1 MALIENS
8 KGRESGGGYER
19 LFGNQL
25 LGHLL
30 SRVQAS
36 VITSGN
42 ELEHVI
48 IAHSKSIADVDS
60 FLAQQELPPGTYLI
74 TKQAIKKS
82 ALKSDQEPD
91 LLVFEIEPPHRH
103 CYIIELKEKVTHRSV
118 GNEIEEPAVR
128 FPRRR
133 IGPGLLIVDLHEAEM
148 LARIVIERPG
158 ENEKTI

>member
-74 TKQAIKKS
+74 TN
-82 ALKSDQEPD
+82 LKIIYQKNCSLP
-91 LLVFEIEPPHRH
+91 LLFMFV
-103 CYIIELKEKVTHRSV
+103 
-118 GNEIEEPAVR
+118 
-128 FPRRR
+128 
-133 IGPGLLIVDLHEAEM
+133 LLIKTT
-148 LARIVIERPG
+148 RIKLWQGLR
-158 ENEKTI
+158 KKYR